1 MQINDQIF
9 QIGDTN
15 VRSMSSEQVAS
26 VLRQSSMHGQVIK
39 FIVARPV
46 HNNITDIDLVQAKD
60 PDSESFKNM
69 LNDLN
74 KTSNSPNSQCL
85 IIKTHEIMDK
95 NLNLSERLTNEFK
108 KRKAAEETRDT
119 NDIEAVGVLSIPK
132 VNEIEDSPNNQ
143 VIINESKVENIIIIN
158 EEPNEK
164 TLPAEI
170 NCKTDGN
177 DVTVS
182 DITIKDDD
190 RHHSEKV
197 N

>member
-46 HNNITDIDLVQAKD
+46 HNNITDIDLVQSKD
-60 PDSESFKNM
+60 PDSESFKNI

-74 KTSNSPNSQCL
+74 KTSNNQNSQCL
-85 IIKTHEIMDK
+85 IIKTNEIMDK

-108 KRKAAEETRDT
+108 KRKAAEESKDQSKTKSANET
-119 NDIEAVGVLSIPK
+119 LEIKTTVE
-132 VNEIEDSPNNQ
+132 VNEIDENKTNDNEIKELKNND
-143 VIINESKVENIIIIN
+143 ELLK
-158 EEPNEK
+158 EK
-164 TLPAEI
+164 NLLTEI
-170 NCKTDGN
+170 DYKNN
-177 DVTVS
+177 DVTIS
-182 DITIKDDD
+182 TITLKDDD
-190 RHHSEKV
+190 QQQSEKV
-197 N
+197 Y